1 MSMNAW
7 TNRGGTFAHLFFACL
22 AFLST
27 VALRAEVSLPAIFAD
42 HMVIQRDM
50 PVHLWGTASAGD
62 PVTVTFRGETEQAA
76 ADSLGRWSLYLR
88 PGAAG
93 GPFELSVQGGNAIT
107 LKDVLVGD
115 VWIASGQSNMEFPMA
130 EGMNRGVNNEKEEI
144 AAANYP
150 RIRLL
155 DIEPRSFDSPQQ
167 DVAIRHPWSQ
177 CSPATAATFSAVGY
191 FFARDV
197 QQHVDV
203 PLGVIDVSWG
213 GTPAEAWT
221 GLDALSADASL
232 MPVFAHRAS
241 LMDQLATDQ
250 LQQKREQ
257 SDYDSAKAA
266 GKSPKPPRWHNDPA
280 AWKPAGIYNGMVA
293 PITPFPIKG
302 VIWYQGESNAY
313 QDATDVYARLFQTLI
328 QDWRDQW
335 AEGDFPFLFAQIA
348 NWNSGGLWPDI
359 REAQRRALILKNTA
373 MAVTIDI
380 GDPIDVHPKDK
391 QDVGLRLALA
401 ARALAYGEHIE
412 YSGPLVRQVTANG
425 TVLRIA
431 FDHAESGLTSRNGDL
446 RGFAVAGIDRKFV
459 PAEARIEG
467 DAVFVSAPSVTNP
480 VYVRYGW
487 AANPDCNLYNP
498 TGLPA
503 SPFQAMT
510 YHVPQP

>member
-1 MSMNAW
+1 MNAW

-177 CSPATAATFSAVGY
+177 CSPATAANFSAVGY

-203 PLGVIDVSWG
+203 PLGIIDVSWG

-221 GLDALSADASL
+221 SLDALSADASL

-241 LMDQLATDQ
+241 LMDQLAADQ
-250 LQQKREQ
+250 LQ
-257 SDYDSAKAA
+257 
-266 GKSPKPPRWHNDPA
+266 
-280 AWKPAGIYNGMVA
+280 
-293 PITPFPIKG
+293 
-302 VIWYQGESNAY
+302 
-313 QDATDVYARLFQTLI
+313 
-328 QDWRDQW
+328 
-335 AEGDFPFLFAQIA
+335 
-348 NWNSGGLWPDI
+348 
-359 REAQRRALILKNTA
+359 
-373 MAVTIDI
+373 
-380 GDPIDVHPKDK
+380 
-391 QDVGLRLALA
+391 
-401 ARALAYGEHIE
+401 
-412 YSGPLVRQVTANG
+412 
-425 TVLRIA
+425 
-431 FDHAESGLTSRNGDL
+431 
-446 RGFAVAGIDRKFV
+446 RK
-459 PAEARIEG
+459 
-467 DAVFVSAPSVTNP
+467 
-480 VYVRYGW
+480 
-487 AANPDCNLYNP
+487 
-498 TGLPA
+498 
-503 SPFQAMT
+503 
-510 YHVPQP
+510 